1 MNGNLQGHS
10 LFQTMTEVAL
20 TPYYQ
25 SLFLPSNQLTSF
37 LPKFYF
43 NDNSSG
49 HDVKPI
55 CVNQLKDLEKRVE
68 KMEISRRER

>member
-10 LFQTMTEVAL
+10 LVQTMTEVAL

-55 CVNQLKDLEKRVE
+55 CVNHLKDLEKRVE